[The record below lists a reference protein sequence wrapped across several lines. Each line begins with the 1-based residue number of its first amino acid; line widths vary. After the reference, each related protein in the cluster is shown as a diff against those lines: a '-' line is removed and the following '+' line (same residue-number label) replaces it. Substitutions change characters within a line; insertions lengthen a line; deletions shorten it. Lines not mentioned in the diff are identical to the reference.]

1 MIAGITGGNSRGR
14 DRKQVEH
21 SVIDD
26 WVKLVSTVGFPIAVT
41 AYLLIR
47 LEGTIKSLTDAVQRL
62 IVSLAKRGIDVNG
75 D

>member
-1 MIAGITGGNSRGR
+1 MEQ
-14 DRKQVEH
+14 K
-21 SVIDD
+21 VIDD
-26 WVKLVSTVGFPIAVT
+26 WIKLISTVGFPIAVT

-62 IVSLAKRGIDVNG
+62 IVSMAKRGIDVNG